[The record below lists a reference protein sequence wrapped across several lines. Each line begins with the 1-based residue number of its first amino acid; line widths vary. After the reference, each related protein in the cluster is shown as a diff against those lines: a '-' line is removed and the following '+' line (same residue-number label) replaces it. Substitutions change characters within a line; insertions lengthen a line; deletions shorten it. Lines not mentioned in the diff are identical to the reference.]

1 MKIVIKTKNLKLNR
15 ALKEF
20 IEEKINSLEKFGKV
34 FYNEEYFNS
43 FFGKGKP
50 RIEAWVEIGKT
61 TLHHQKGPWFY
72 AECQMRFPKR
82 SLRSIAQ
89 RKDLKLAITEV
100 KDELQRELKQY
111 KEKLTAQTKRRA
123 RVLKKELKLSPLAR
137 LNFEKNLGGQAR
149 FYRKGRIREE
159 GI

>member
-15 ALKEF
+15 ALEEF
-20 IEEKINSLEKFGKV
+20 IEEKINSLEKFSKI
-34 FYNEEYFNS
+34 FYTETYFNG

-50 RIEAWVEIGKT
+50 KIEAWVEVGKT

-72 AECQMRFPKR
+72 AECQMRFPKK
-82 SLRSIAQ
+82 SLRSVAQ
-89 RKDLKLAITEV
+89 REDLKLAICEV

-111 KEKLTAQTKRRA
+111 KEKLAAQTKRRA
-123 RVLKKELKLSPLAR
+123 RVLKKELKLAP
-137 LNFEKNLGGQAR
+137 EAR

-159 GI
+159 GL